1 MMHGWVVA
9 GREGKIVKLKGDGIH
24 RRSAVLP
31 PLLGHAFIFQSI
43 MMSDVVDGLSRDKG
57 NWRRVFAHIDT
68 IDIQGPDAT
77 IGRVKLGMDMSTC
90 GFHSVVENRSIALAN
105 PNNVLILAGEFNTVI
120 NITHFCL
127 YKCFD

>member
-1 MMHGWVVA
+1 MHGWVVA
-9 GREGKIVKLKGDGIH
+9 GRVGEMVRLKGDGIH
-24 RRSAVLP
+24 RCSAVLP

-77 IGRVKLGMDMSTC
+77 IGRVKVGMDMSMG

-105 PNNVLILAGEFNTVI
+105 Q
-120 NITHFCL
+120 ITC
-127 YKCFD
+127 